1 MNTITDF
8 IARHPGAADAIH
20 GAIATGSFSPA
31 LPVFLDDVER
41 LRLYNV
47 LRTAFYTRAARRW
60 AARREE
66 RTLASRAEA
75 LGFRAWREMGCYRG
89 EDRSAEYTRRT
100 ALEVACWALRS
111 RRTGEPMPPARCLP
125 MRWTAAP

>member
-1 MNTITDF
+1 MNTVTDF
-8 IARHPGAADAIH
+8 ITRFPVAADAIRS
-20 GAIATGSFSPA
+20 AITTGSVSPA
-31 LPVFLDDVER
+31 LPVFLDDAER
-41 LRLYNV
+41 LRLYNA
-47 LRTAFYTRAARRW
+47 LRAAFYTRAARRW
-60 AARREE
+60 AARPKE
-66 RTLASRAEA
+66 RTLDSRAEA

-125 MRWTAAP
+125 ARWASS